1 VNSLWTEPV
10 AYRYLFNVKER
21 GPRLD
26 FVSTHCEACILSRV
40 GGDPQ
45 ILSDLRVCAETRRRQ
60 DTPTPRI
67 IRFIEGWLYWSG
79 SFDRVKQSS
88 EPLFMKVRAERRRLQ
103 RERRRRPL
111 RPSSRPESG
120 DQEEEKQEKETTG
133 TEIIDFYLNRLS
145 SIPRVDNLPGSSRND
160 SRASLH
166 PAFRDSIVFN
176 NATGAF
182 AHRQDDDI
190 PPVPR
195 VPSQIPQASKPVP
208 RPASSVYSNFDDS
221 GFASSSNTPQGKK
234 EWRTKDYA
242 EQRAETYRKL
252 IGIPKGTQLTP
263 EETDTLANPD
273 LSSSDR
279 VTRWNDFCN
288 APPREKSAEERELA
302 YRKLVGKPMDEEL
315 TDDESAKLMD
325 GRSDEAPS
333 PKPTWEEFS
342 NDAKYAHFRR
352 D

>member
-1 VNSLWTEPV
+1 
-10 AYRYLFNVKER
+10 
-21 GPRLD
+21 
-26 FVSTHCEACILSRV
+26 
-40 GGDPQ
+40 
-45 ILSDLRVCAETRRRQ
+45 
-60 DTPTPRI
+60 
-67 IRFIEGWLYWSG
+67 
-79 SFDRVKQSS
+79 
-88 EPLFMKVRAERRRLQ
+88 MKVRAERRRLQ